1 MMKKNLLFSL
11 IFLLIFPVVFAQ
23 QEILPLWPN
32 EIPNSQKSNEK
43 EIIEKD
49 GITWITQIQV
59 PNIAVYLPSE
69 RNANG
74 QAVVIC
80 PGGGYSGLA
89 YDWEGTDFAKWL
101 NSKGIAGIVLKY
113 RLPGSK
119 SVKVSYE
126 APLQD
131 VQRAVRLVRANAQEW
146 NIDSSKVGI
155 MGFSAGGHLASTL
168 GTHFD
173 HEDSF
178 KKDSVD
184 ALSARPDFMALI
196 YPVITMKKEYT
207 HNGSRDALLGRKP
220 SGDLVENYSN
230 ELQVKPNTPPTFL
243 VHATDDR
250 AVPVENSLRF
260 YEALKEKNIP
270 VEMHIYPE
278 GGHGFSFG
286 LGKGHLSSWTDRLA
300 DWLQA
305 IDEKS
310 TQ

>member
-1 MMKKNLLFSL
+1 MKKH
-11 IFLLIFPVVFAQ
+11 LLILFLITATTSVMAQ
-23 QEILPLWPN
+23 HETLPLWPG
-32 EIPNSQKSNEK
+32 EIPNSQKSDEK
-43 EIIEKD
+43 ELSAKD
-49 GITWITQIQV
+49 GINWITKVQE
-59 PNIAVYLPSE
+59 PNIAVYLPAKQS
-69 RNANG
+69 ATG

-80 PGGGYSGLA
+80 SGGGYAGLA

-119 SVKVSYE
+119 SVKVSYK

-131 VQRAVRLVRANAQEW
+131 VQRAIRMVRAHSQDW
-146 NIDSSKVGI
+146 NINKNKVGI

-173 HEDSF
+173 HEDGF

-196 YPVITMKKEYT
+196 YPVITMDDKFT
-207 HNGSRDALLGRKP
+207 HQGSRDALLGENP
-220 SGDLVENYSN
+220 SEDLVENFSN

-243 VHATDDR
+243 LHATDDEV
-250 AVPVENSLRF
+250 VPVENSLRL
-260 YEALKEKNIP
+260 YEAVKAKNIP
-270 VEMHIYPE
+270 VEIHIYPE

-286 LGKGHLSSWTDRLA
+286 LGKGYLSSWTDRLA
-300 DWLQA
+300 DWLHGLN
-305 IDEKS
+305 EENPKNR
-310 TQ
+310 